1 MSEENV
7 EIVRRGFEHFRQTR
21 DFLRED
27 VYDPA
32 FVWDMST
39 FRGWPEKQTYE
50 GLDGAREFMRAW
62 LDAWD
67 DWQLDV
73 ESLHDGGD
81 KVVAIVRQR
90 GRSKSTGLEVDMSF
104 AQVFTLRNSLVTRM
118 QMYADPAEGLQAA
131 GLPETAEP

>member
-1 MSEENV
+1 MSEENL
-7 EIVRRGFEHFRQTR
+7 EIVRRGFEHFQQTR

-39 FRGWPEKQTYE
+39 FQGWPEKQTYE
-50 GLDGAREFMRAW
+50 GLDGAREFMSAW
-62 LDAWD
+62 LDAWE
-67 DWQLDV
+67 DWHLDV
-73 ESLHDGGD
+73 EELHDGGD

-104 AQVFTLRNSLVTRM
+104 AQVFTLQDGLVTRM
-118 QMYADPAEGLQAA
+118 QMYAEPAEGLQAA
-131 GLPETAEP
+131 GLSETAQP